1 MELKKSLI
9 TYKSLIISDV
19 HLGTKGCQ
27 ADKLLEFFKF
37 SRSENLYLVGDII
50 DVWAMQKTF
59 YWPQQHNDVIQ
70 KILRKARHG
79 TKVFYII
86 GNHDEVFRKF
96 IPMHFGDINIV
107 NRVIHETQL
116 GKKYLVVHGD
126 AWDGVMKYAKWLS
139 KLGSIAYG
147 ALLRLNIVIN
157 FFRKLR
163 GKSYWSLAKFLK
175 YKVKNA
181 VKYIGEYERTVS
193 EYAKRK
199 KYDGIICGHIHH
211 AEDQNFDGINYLNC
225 GDWVESCTALAE
237 KYDGTF
243 EIIYWDNV
251 RKEFVTEDKE
261 KKEIDKKDK
270 DNVEDLKRAS

>member
-1 MELKKSLI
+1 MESKKSLI
-9 TYKSLIISDV
+9 TYKSLFISDV

-59 YWPQQHNDVIQ
+59 YWPQPHNDVIQ

-139 KLGSIAYG
+139 KLGSIAYEL
-147 ALLRLNIVIN
+147 LLRLNIVIN

-193 EYAKRK
+193 DYAKRK

-261 KKEIDKKDK
+261 KKEIEKKY
-270 DNVEDLKRAS
+270 NVEDLKRAS

>member
-1 MELKKSLI
+1 MESKKSLI
-9 TYKSLIISDV
+9 TYKSLFISDV

-59 YWPQQHNDVIQ
+59 YWPQPHNDVIQ

-79 TKVFYII
+79 TKVFYIV

-139 KLGSIAYG
+139 KLGSIAYEL
-147 ALLRLNIVIN
+147 LLRLNIVIN

-193 EYAKRK
+193 DYAKRK

-261 KKEIDKKDK
+261 KKEIDKKD
-270 DNVEDLKRAS
+270 NVEDLKRAS

>member
-1 MELKKSLI
+1 
-9 TYKSLIISDV
+9 
-19 HLGTKGCQ
+19 
-27 ADKLLEFFKF
+27 
-37 SRSENLYLVGDII
+37 
-50 DVWAMQKTF
+50 
-59 YWPQQHNDVIQ
+59 
-70 KILRKARHG
+70 
-79 TKVFYII
+79 
-86 GNHDEVFRKF
+86 
-96 IPMHFGDINIV
+96 
-107 NRVIHETQL
+107 
-116 GKKYLVVHGD
+116 
-126 AWDGVMKYAKWLS
+126 MKYAKWLS

-193 EYAKRK
+193 DYAKRK

-261 KKEIDKKDK
+261 KKEIDKKD
-270 DNVEDLKRAS
+270 NVEDLKRAS

>member
-1 MELKKSLI
+1 MESKKSLI
-9 TYKSLIISDV
+9 TYKSLFISDV

-37 SRSENLYLVGDII
+37 SRSENLYLVGDMI

-79 TKVFYII
+79 TKVFYIV

-139 KLGSIAYG
+139 KLGSIAYEL
-147 ALLRLNIVIN
+147 LLRLNIVIN

-193 EYAKRK
+193 DYAKRK

-261 KKEIDKKDK
+261 KKEIDKKD
-270 DNVEDLKRAS
+270 NVEDLKRAS

>member
-1 MELKKSLI
+1 MKTKKSLI
-9 TYKSLIISDV
+9 TYKSLFISDV

-37 SRSENLYLVGDII
+37 SRSENLYLVGDMI

-86 GNHDEVFRKF
+86 GNHDEIFRKF

-139 KLGSIAYG
+139 KLGSIAYEL
-147 ALLRLNIVIN
+147 LLRLNIVIN

-243 EIIYWDNV
+243 EIIYWDNA
-251 RKEFVTEDKE
+251 RKEFVTEDEE
-261 KKEIDKKDK
+261 KKEIDKK

>member
-1 MELKKSLI
+1 MKSKKSLI
-9 TYKSLIISDV
+9 TYKSLFISDV

-59 YWPQQHNDVIQ
+59 YWPQPHNDVIQ

-79 TKVFYII
+79 TKVFYIV

-139 KLGSIAYG
+139 KLGSIAYEL
-147 ALLRLNIVIN
+147 LLRLNIFIN

-193 EYAKRK
+193 DYAKRK

-261 KKEIDKKDK
+261 KKEIDKKD
-270 DNVEDLKRAS
+270 NVEDLKRAS

>member
-1 MELKKSLI
+1 MKTKKSLI
-9 TYKSLIISDV
+9 TYKSLFISDV

-27 ADKLLEFFKF
+27 ADKLLEFFKY

-59 YWPQQHNDVIQ
+59 YWPQQHNDIIQ

-96 IPMHFGDINIV
+96 IPMHFGEINIV
-107 NRVIHETQL
+107 NRVIHETPL

-139 KLGSIAYG
+139 KLGSIAYE
-147 ALLRLNIVIN
+147 LLLKLNIVIN

-193 EYAKRK
+193 DYAKRK
-199 KYDGIICGHIHH
+199 NYDGIICGHIHH

-243 EIIYWDNV
+243 EIIYWDNA
-251 RKEFVTEDKE
+251 RKEFVTEDEE
-261 KKEIDKKDK
+261 KKEIDKK

>member
-1 MELKKSLI
+1 MESKKSLI
-9 TYKSLIISDV
+9 TYKSLFISDV

-59 YWPQQHNDVIQ
+59 YWPQPHNDVIQ

-79 TKVFYII
+79 TKVFYIV

-139 KLGSIAYG
+139 KLGSIAYEL
-147 ALLRLNIVIN
+147 LLRLNIVIN

-193 EYAKRK
+193 DYAKRK

-261 KKEIDKKDK
+261 KKEIEKKY
-270 DNVEDLKRAS
+270 NVEDLKRAS

>member
-1 MELKKSLI
+1 MESKKSLI
-9 TYKSLIISDV
+9 TYKSLFISDV

-37 SRSENLYLVGDII
+37 SRSENLYLVGDMI

-139 KLGSIAYG
+139 KLGSIAYEL
-147 ALLRLNIVIN
+147 LLRLNIVIN

-193 EYAKRK
+193 DYAKRK

-261 KKEIDKKDK
+261 KKEIDKKD
-270 DNVEDLKRAS
+270 NVEDLKRAS

>member
-1 MELKKSLI
+1 MESKKSLI
-9 TYKSLIISDV
+9 TYKSLFISDV

-50 DVWAMQKTF
+50 DVWAMQKKF
-59 YWPQQHNDVIQ
+59 YWPQPHNDVIQ

-79 TKVFYII
+79 TKVFYIV

-139 KLGSIAYG
+139 KLGSIAYEL
-147 ALLRLNIVIN
+147 LLRLNIVIN

-193 EYAKRK
+193 DYAKRK

-261 KKEIDKKDK
+261 KKEIDKKD
-270 DNVEDLKRAS
+270 NVEDLKRAS

>member
-9 TYKSLIISDV
+9 TYKSLFISDV

-27 ADKLLEFFKF
+27 ANKLLEFFKF

>member
-1 MELKKSLI
+1 MKTKKSLI
-9 TYKSLIISDV
+9 TYKSLFISDV

-59 YWPQQHNDVIQ
+59 YWPQPHNDVIQ

-147 ALLRLNIVIN
+147 LLLRLNIVIN

-193 EYAKRK
+193 DYAKRK
-199 KYDGIICGHIHH
+199 NYDGIICGHIHH

-243 EIIYWDNV
+243 EIIYWDNA
-251 RKEFVTEDKE
+251 RKEFVTEDEE
-261 KKEIDKKDK
+261 KKEIDKK

>member
-1 MELKKSLI
+1 MESKKSLI
-9 TYKSLIISDV
+9 TYKSLFISDV

-59 YWPQQHNDVIQ
+59 YWPQPHNDVIQ

-79 TKVFYII
+79 TKVFYIV

-139 KLGSIAYG
+139 KLGSIAYEL
-147 ALLRLNIVIN
+147 LLRLNIVIN

-193 EYAKRK
+193 DYAKRK

-251 RKEFVTEDKE
+251 RREFVTEDKE
-261 KKEIDKKDK
+261 KKEIDKKD
-270 DNVEDLKRAS
+270 NVEDLKRAS

>member
-1 MELKKSLI
+1 MKTKKSLI
-9 TYKSLIISDV
+9 TYKSLFISDV

-27 ADKLLEFFKF
+27 ADKLLEFFKY

-59 YWPQQHNDVIQ
+59 YWPQSHNDVIQ

-147 ALLRLNIVIN
+147 LLLRLNIVIN

-193 EYAKRK
+193 DYAKRK
-199 KYDGIICGHIHH
+199 NYDGIICGHIHH

>member
-1 MELKKSLI
+1 MKSKKSLI
-9 TYKSLIISDV
+9 TYKSLFISDV

-59 YWPQQHNDVIQ
+59 YWPQTHNDVIQ

-139 KLGSIAYG
+139 KLGSIAYEL
-147 ALLRLNIVIN
+147 LLRLNIVIN

-193 EYAKRK
+193 DYAKRK
-199 KYDGIICGHIHH
+199 NYDGIICGHIHH

-243 EIIYWDNV
+243 EIIYWDNA
-251 RKEFVTEDKE
+251 RKEFVTEDEE
-261 KKEIDKKDK
+261 KKEIDKK